1 MYSYPCNI
9 TIGSSAFYDP
19 FNFFYRSILLQVR
32 DYKPITVGYISL
44 VLYTFSR
51 FYFKS
56 IFCFTLIRA
65 IKALTTPEKNSQ
77 YEELL
82 GIELAITAHTISG
95 THPDLSDA
103 LYEKVRLILQYSC
116 GRQTENIENF
126 FNEHR

>member
-1 MYSYPCNI
+1 MLILPYSFYK
-9 TIGSSAFYDP
+9 SA
-19 FNFFYRSILLQVR
+19 V
-32 DYKPITVGYISL
+32 
-44 VLYTFSR
+44 
-51 FYFKS
+51 
-56 IFCFTLIRA
+56 
-65 IKALTTPEKNSQ
+65 IKALTIAEKNIQ

-95 THPDLSDA
+95 THPDLSDT

>member
-1 MYSYPCNI
+1 MVL
-9 TIGSSAFYDP
+9 
-19 FNFFYRSILLQVR
+19 ILLYSF
-32 DYKPITVGYISL
+32 YKSAV
-44 VLYTFSR
+44 
-51 FYFKS
+51 
-56 IFCFTLIRA
+56 

-95 THPDLSDA
+95 THADLSDA